1 MSMDVDVDVDLDVNV
16 DDRHAGPCWSSTLLV
31 HVHVHVRPTAVTLI
45 EQMQRMGR
53 WLFRLWLIALAGLL
67 IFWAAASA
75 AFERLMG
82 WSHRPLR
89 RRIGDRL
96 IRPDAVVLPALI
108 SSFDDDF
115 RTPKEHDG
123 PGWTEQQLPKLWFT
137 CRSLAQKMGVDPPDA
152 IHLSVEPGDCFAW
165 VSRTSAEST
174 RRHIALSLLDLR
186 LLTHDEARAV
196 IAHEIAHLGLQ
207 HIEQDF
213 AVRKHVRLMD
223 AVVEGLP
230 FPLSLPVYLSRMI
243 HDAGLRLGAH
253 DQEREADLKAAQV
266 VGGNHAAAALKRSCL
281 QLPVLSRIFG
291 LVLVRAELGQR
302 APLRLAEAA
311 MAVYRSLELP
321 KSHRKVEAWLD
332 VAGEEHPA
340 PSDRI
345 ASAEREAS
353 RTGVGA
359 GNAFIDAFPELLVA
373 EELLTKTYFP
383 DTPTHTRSD
392 ASQLRRKA
400 LAARLKRL

>member
-1 MSMDVDVDVDLDVNV
+1 
-16 DDRHAGPCWSSTLLV
+16 
-31 HVHVHVRPTAVTLI
+31 
-45 EQMQRMGR
+45 MQRLGR
-53 WLFRLWLIALAGLL
+53 WLFRLWLIALAALL
-67 IFWAAASA
+67 ILWAALRAV
-75 AFERLMG
+75 FERLMG

-96 IRPDAVVLPALI
+96 IRPDAIVLPALI
-108 SSFDDDF
+108 ASFDDDF
-115 RTPKEHDG
+115 RTPKEQDG
-123 PGWTEQQLPKLWFT
+123 PGWTEQQLPRLWFT

-152 IHLSVEPGDCFAW
+152 IHLSVEPGDCVAW
-165 VSRTSAEST
+165 VSRTSAGPS

-196 IAHEIAHLGLQ
+196 IAHEIAHLGLN
-207 HIEQDF
+207 HMEQDF
-213 AVRKHVRLMD
+213 MARKHVRLMD

-230 FPLSLPVYLSRMI
+230 FPLSLPAYVSRMI

-253 DQEREADLKAAQV
+253 DQEREADLEAAQL
-266 VGGNHAAAALKRSCL
+266 VGGNHAAGALKRICL
-281 QLPVLSRIFG
+281 QSPVLGRIFE
-291 LVLVRAELGQR
+291 LVLERARYGQR
-302 APLRLAEAA
+302 APARLAEAA

-321 KSHRKVEAWLD
+321 KSHQKVAGWSD
-332 VAGEEHPA
+332 IAGEEHPA
-340 PSDRI
+340 PNDRI
-345 ASAEREAS
+345 ASAERAAS
-353 RTGVGA
+353 RAGVGA